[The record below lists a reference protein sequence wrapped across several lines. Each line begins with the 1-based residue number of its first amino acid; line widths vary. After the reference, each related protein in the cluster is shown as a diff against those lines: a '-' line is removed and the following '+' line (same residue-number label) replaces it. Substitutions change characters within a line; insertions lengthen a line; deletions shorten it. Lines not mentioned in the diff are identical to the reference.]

1 MQPIEFIAST
11 YPSLGVEIELA
22 LVDHQTGALTS
33 SSAQLLAALSD
44 LPRGAIKPELLQ
56 CYIELNTGVCQTVG
70 QAMKELRAN
79 LQALRTVADP
89 LGVDLLWSATHPFSS
104 WQDQQVT
111 DDERYHG
118 LVTLLQDTARHMV
131 TFGLHVHVGV
141 DSGDKAVMLCD
152 RMLRYIP
159 LLLAASCNSPFW
171 EGRDTG
177 LHSWRSRVMEGL
189 PTAGL
194 TPFMRNWSEY
204 VWLINHLLETDF
216 IQSIREI
223 WWDVR
228 PHHNF
233 GTVEVRIC
241 DMPGSL
247 SDAASLVALIHCLV
261 KKLSDQVDE
270 GTYQHDCHPM
280 LVRQNKWRAARYGMD
295 ARLVD
300 NETHELVPAR
310 DAVRTLATDLLPTSR
325 LLGCEKELL
334 RLIEQTAQ
342 PTWSQRQREQITH
355 GASPEQL
362 IRWMVQQ
369 STADLESVDRSSRTS
384 K

>member
-1 MQPIEFIAST
+1 MQRLEFNAST

-22 LVDHQTGALTS
+22 LVDRNTGALSS
-33 SSAQLLAALSD
+33 SSAQLIQALPEM
-44 LPRGAIKPELLQ
+44 PRGAIKPELMQ
-56 CYIELNTGVCQTVG
+56 CYIELNTGVCQTVS
-70 QAMKELRAN
+70 QAVKELRGN
-79 LQALRTVADP
+79 LQTLRTLADP
-89 LGVDLLWSATHPFSS
+89 LGIDLLWSATHPFSS

-111 DDERYHG
+111 EDERYQG
-118 LVTLLQDTARHMV
+118 LVGLLQDTARHLV

-152 RMLRYIP
+152 RMLRFIP

-177 LHSWRSRVMEGL
+177 LHSWRTRVMEGL

-194 TPFMRNWSEY
+194 PPFMRNWSEY
-204 VWLINHLLETDF
+204 VWLINHLIETDF

-247 SDAASLVALIHCLV
+247 SDSAALVALIHCLV
-261 KKLSDQVDE
+261 KKLSDQIDE

-295 ARLVD
+295 AKLVD
-300 NETHELVPAR
+300 SETYELVPAR
-310 DAVRTLATDLLPTSR
+310 DNIRKLANELMSTSR
-325 LLGCEKELL
+325 LLGCEAELRRMVEL
-334 RLIEQTAQ
+334 ADQ
-342 PTWSQRQREQITH
+342 PTWAQRQRDQKRNS
-355 GASPEQL
+355 GGSEQL
-362 IRWMVQQ
+362 VRWMVEQ
-369 STADLESVDRSSRTS
+369 STADLE
-384 K
+384 